1 MIRNDNITLAH
12 FSETY
17 IEDLTSFDLDKEQ
30 AKFTALPSEYFE
42 FTEGQYRIVILNEKE
57 PVGFFVLHATD
68 RVKDYSNNS
77 NALLLTSLSIHQTQQ
92 RKGYAKQAMSLLK
105 PFVTSEFPTY
115 NEIVLAVNHQNIPA
129 QTLYSQIGFQDT
141 GKRKAGAIGE
151 QIIMSLLFT

>member
-1 MIRNDNITLAH
+1 MIRNDNITLTH

-42 FTEGQYRIVILNEKE
+42 FTEGQYRIVILHEKE

-68 RVKDYSNNS
+68 RVKDYSNNP
-77 NALLLTSLSIHQTQQ
+77 NALLLTSFSIHQTQQ
-92 RKGYAKQAMSLLK
+92 RKGYARQAMSLLK
-105 PFVTSEFPTY
+105 SFVTSEFPTY

-129 QTLYSQIGFQDT
+129 QTLYSQVGYQDT
-141 GKRKAGAIGE
+141 GRRKTGPIGE
-151 QIIMSLLFT
+151 QIIMSLLLT

>member
-1 MIRNDNITLAH
+1 MLRNENISLAH

-17 IEDLTSFDLDKEQ
+17 IEDLKSFDLDKEQ

-57 PVGFFVLHATD
+57 PVGFFVLNATD
-68 RVKDYSNNS
+68 RVKDYSNNP

-105 PFVTSEFPTY
+105 QFVTFEFPTY

-129 QTLYSQIGFQDT
+129 QTLYSQVSFRDT
-141 GKRKAGAIGE
+141 HRRKTGPHGE
-151 QIIMSLLFT
+151 QIIMSLLLT